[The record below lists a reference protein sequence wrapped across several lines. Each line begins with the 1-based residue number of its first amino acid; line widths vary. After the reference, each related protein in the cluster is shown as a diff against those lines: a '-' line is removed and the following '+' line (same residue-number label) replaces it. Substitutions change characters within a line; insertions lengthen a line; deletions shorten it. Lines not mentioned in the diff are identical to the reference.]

1 MNAAIWLGR
10 ALFAM
15 VWGAMLANLMWPFP
29 GKGYAL
35 FLILL
40 LILVAVHLL
49 QLLMFRTVYASQLQ
63 WRAGDSWQ
71 IVVFGVVGWMAIIQ
85 AQAQRQTNPPQH

>member
-1 MNAAIWLGR
+1 
-10 ALFAM
+10 
-15 VWGAMLANLMWPFP
+15 VWPFP

-49 QLLMFRTVYASQLQ
+49 QLLMFRTVYATQLQ
-63 WRAGDSWQ
+63 WRRGDSWH
-71 IVVFGVVGWMAIIQ
+71 IIIFGIVGWMTILH
-85 AQAQRQTNPPQH
+85 AQPQRQAPAPNS

>member
-1 MNAAIWLGR
+1 
-10 ALFAM
+10 
-15 VWGAMLANLMWPFP
+15 MLANLVWPFP

-63 WRAGDSWQ
+63 WRASDAWQ
-71 IVVFGVVGWMAIIQ
+71 IVAFGVVGWMAILQ
-85 AQAQRQTNPPQH
+85 AQAQRQSNPPQR

>member
-1 MNAAIWLGR
+1 
-10 ALFAM
+10 
-15 VWGAMLANLMWPFP
+15 MLANLVWPFP

-63 WRAGDSWQ
+63 WRAGDAWQ
-71 IVVFGVVGWMAIIQ
+71 IVAFGVVGWMAILQ
-85 AQAQRQTNPPQH
+85 AQAQRQSNPPQR

>member
-1 MNAAIWLGR
+1 MSAAIWLGR
-10 ALFAM
+10 ALFAL
-15 VWGAMLANLMWPFP
+15 VWGAMLANLVWPFP

-49 QLLMFRTVYASQLQ
+49 QLLMFRTVYATQLQ
-63 WRAGDSWQ
+63 WRRGDSWH
-71 IVVFGVVGWMAIIQ
+71 IVIFGIVGWMTILH
-85 AQAQRQTNPPQH
+85 AQPQRQPRASNN